1 MSLDKLIHDVN
12 SKCSSLKDAAKL
24 LPGSSAAEREELLA
38 LMVQQARALSEAL
51 AAFERAK

>member
-24 LPGSSAAEREELLA
+24 LPGSPAAERRELLA
-38 LMVQQARALSEAL
+38 LMVQQARALAEAL
-51 AAFERAK
+51 AAFERAR